1 MQCKKIKK
9 YLYEYATKRLDK
21 EMFHEIS
28 EHLEGCKRC
37 QLELEELRE
46 TLDMLQY
53 VKPPELSA
61 DFKDRVMQRI
71 DREEKE
77 KVAFVGE
84 RLAFKKIG
92 YKKWIM
98 SGTVAATIIIAAVS
112 IFRSVSPPQVDKIPR
127 GVEIVTEIAEV
138 ENPIIIKTENAKESF
153 EKITVLIE
161 QYDGQIVRKRLTDK
175 RVEVIFKIDENA
187 ESLFF
192 QELSSLGEVQI
203 EKKGYKD
210 TQGNIVVILN
220 SIEMK

>member
-1 MQCKKIKK
+1 MECSEIKE
-9 YLYEYATKRLDK
+9 YLYEYETKRLDK
-21 EMFHEIS
+21 KMFNEVG
-28 EHLEGCKRC
+28 EHLKACKRC
-37 QLELEELRE
+37 QLELKELKE
-46 TLDMLQY
+46 TLTMLEY

-61 DFKDRVMQRI
+61 DFKDKVMQRI
-71 DREEKE
+71 GREEKE

-112 IFRSVSPPQVDKIPR
+112 IFRSVTPPQVDKIPR

-138 ENPIIIKTENAKESF
+138 ENPIIIKTENVKESF

-161 QYDGQIVRKRLTDK
+161 QCDGQIVRKRLTDK
-175 RVEVIFKIDENA
+175 RVEVIFKIDESA

-192 QELSSLGEVQI
+192 QELSRLGEVQI

-210 TQGNIVVILN
+210 TQGNIMVVLN
-220 SIEMK
+220 SIK